1 MNYPDCVK
9 ELSYHFLKYDHT
21 KFCKAIQKQPEP
33 EITHE
38 PEIPPSEQEQP
49 PEPPRLVRQKSVTV
63 KAKPTATATTPTKP
77 VITTEAPMQVTH
89 EMIAEQVKHERV
101 AKSQRAR
108 HRFSALANSG
118 LP

>member
-1 MNYPDCVK
+1 M
-9 ELSYHFLKYDHT
+9 
-21 KFCKAIQKQPEP
+21 
-33 EITHE
+33 
-38 PEIPPSEQEQP
+38 
-49 PEPPRLVRQKSVTV
+49 
-63 KAKPTATATTPTKP
+63 
-77 VITTEAPMQVTH
+77 ITTEAPMQVTH